1 MTIRSQMNLI
11 MGLIGRE
18 QRELF
23 ALEFKIKSA
32 IFDFVYSVASTIFNQ
47 SALNLAIIY
56 ITIKSWLSVIKSL
69 IRLDRL
75 DLFALES
82 EKMLHLTLSTL

>member
-1 MTIRSQMNLI
+1 MSSI
-11 MGLIGRE
+11 MGLIGLE
-18 QRELF
+18 HLELF
-23 ALEFKIKSA
+23 ALEFKIKNA

-47 SALNLAIIY
+47 SALSLAKIY
-56 ITIKSWLSVIKSL
+56 ITIRSWLSVIINL

-82 EKMLHLTLSTL
+82 EKCYI